1 MVNIDIFYFYLII
14 INKEKHKKY
23 INYYIMSTLQRQDF
37 KIYVTYG
44 DGNCGPR
51 SISMGLTGSED
62 SHAAVRS

>member
-1 MVNIDIFYFYLII
+1 MA
-14 INKEKHKKY
+14 
-23 INYYIMSTLQRQDF
+23 TLRKQDF

-62 SHAAVRS
+62 RHASVRS